1 MNDKYGYLY
10 IYIFILAL
18 IFYIIA
24 NYETN
29 ILISLIIIILIG
41 YFFYLKIDNDLINN
55 KFEETIIKNKIN
67 KNIENVQYFNS
78 LNPNIN
84 KVPKEF
90 KYLLNDKI
98 LTEIILDI
106 NLINKFNKTLYI
118 DILINFDKLMK
129 IYIYILTN
137 IYDPKIYISSFIETR
152 IIIIKL
158 LDSSKL
164 NIPIIS
170 KYTIGFNLHDKIDK
184 NILLFKMR
192 TRKMNTII
200 NNYAKYE
207 KKIRLDDIEFLPSNL

>member
-207 KKIRLDDIEFLPSNL
+207 KKIRLDDIEFIPSNL